1 MHKNSSFQSVIN
13 YNELKNV
20 VIKLGWELFCLTD
33 HWNCWKRGV
42 GFDIAS
48 TAYLNEDEKTH
59 LIKSMEAIADSY
71 GALKWT
77 DKELELLKRIKDYNY
92 HIGYLF
98 RE

>member
-1 MHKNSSFQSVIN
+1 MKSIKTKLKLRLLLKDHKIPVSFI
-13 YNELKNV
+13 
-20 VIKLGWELFCLTD
+20 
-33 HWNCWKRGV
+33 WNAWRRGA